1 MKKKYKFLL
10 IVIGIEFAIVL
21 ALSELEFTI
30 QTFLGNAIG
39 VFVLL
44 LPIEVLLYCLSKDT
58 AISKGKR
65 VLCTIAF
72 WHICVSWLAGGI
84 ALLLLR

>member
-21 ALSELEFTI
+21 TLSELGLTI
-30 QTFLGNAIG
+30 QTFLGNAIAA
-39 VFVLL
+39 FVLL
-44 LPIEVLLYCLSKDT
+44 LPIEVLLYCLSKDI
-58 AISKGKR
+58 AVSKGKR

-72 WHICVSWLAGGI
+72 WHICISWLAGGA
-84 ALLLLR
+84 ALLLLG